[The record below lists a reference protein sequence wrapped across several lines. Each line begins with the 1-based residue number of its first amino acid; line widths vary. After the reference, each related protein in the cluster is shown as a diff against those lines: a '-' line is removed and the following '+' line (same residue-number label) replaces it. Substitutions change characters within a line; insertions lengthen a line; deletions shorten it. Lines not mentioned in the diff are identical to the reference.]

1 MRSTFRA
8 LAGLIALGVVV
19 QAASIAY
26 AAFAL
31 AHAVDDGTTID
42 KNSKVGD
49 AGFAIHGING
59 QMVIPLLAILLFAVS
74 SRAQVPQGV
83 KWAGIVLLTTAV
95 QVGLGF
101 ASHSLPVLGWLHGI
115 IALALFAV
123 AGYTARLAALATRAA
138 QPPPLVDSQG

>member
-1 MRSTFRA
+1 LRSAFRA

-31 AHAVDDGTTID
+31 AHAVDKGTTID

-49 AGFAIHGING
+49 AGFTLHSING
-59 QMVIPLLAILLFAVS
+59 QMIIPLLAILLLAVS
-74 SRAQVPQGV
+74 FRARVPEGI
-83 KWAGIVLLTTAV
+83 KWASFVLLATAL

-101 ASHSLPVLGWLHGI
+101 ASHAAPALGWLHGI
-115 IALALFAV
+115 IALVLFGL
-123 AGYTARLAALATRAA
+123 AGYTARLASHAPTSL
-138 QPPPLVDSQG
+138 QS